1 MAASERAKIYPFF
14 WYAKEAEE
22 AAKFYASVFPNS
34 RVDRVVTM
42 QSESPSG
49 PPGSV
54 KVVDFTLF
62 GQKFQA
68 MTAGPHHDFNDAISM
83 VVECDDQAE
92 LDRYWSALLSNG
104 GQPQACGWL
113 IDRFGLRWQIVPA
126 VLVKMM
132 ADPDPVR
139 SKRVSDAML
148 QMIKLDIAEL
158 EKAYR
163 KS

>member
-1 MAASERAKIYPFF
+1 MAAPARTKIHPFF

-126 VLVKMM
+126 VLVRMM

>member
-1 MAASERAKIYPFF
+1 MAAPERTKIHPFF

-54 KVVDFTLF
+54 KVVDFRLF

-83 VVECDDQAE
+83 VVMCGDQAE
-92 LDRYWSALLSNG
+92 LDRYWDALLQG
-104 GQPQACGWL
+104 GGKSQACGWL
-113 IDRFGLRWQIVPA
+113 IDKYGVRWQIVP
-126 VLVKMM
+126 KRMNDFI
-132 ADPDPVR
+132 ADTDPVR
-139 SKRVSDAML
+139 GKRVADAML
-148 QMIKLDIAEL
+148 KMVKLDVAAL
-158 EKAYR
+158 EQAYR
-163 KS
+163 G